1 MLVISEQDMMENYIM
16 KDAISDLKKGIKA
29 KKEKLILNPERT
41 VINFPEQEGSALYM
55 PSANLH
61 ENKASVKVVTI
72 FPKNPQFGK
81 ATTQGVLL
89 LSDAETGEHLCLMN
103 ASYLTRL
110 RTGALS
116 GVASEVFARQ
126 ESSELAVI
134 GTGAMAFEQVL
145 GVLEV
150 RSLSTIN
157 LFNRT
162 REKAF
167 QFKEKLIKFGV
178 TCEINI
184 SSDVNQIVETADII
198 CCATRSKD
206 PVFDGTRLQEGTH
219 INGVG
224 SFLPTMREVDLTTIQ
239 KADKIIVDDI
249 KGVKEEAGELIHA
262 TELGNWRFADIYAE
276 LYEVDGSTFKRENN
290 QEITFFKSVG
300 SAYFD
305 QALAQGVYK
314 LAKSLGFGEEI
325 DI

>member
-1 MLVISEQDMMENYIM
+1 MTNYLM
-16 KDAISDLKKGIKA
+16 KEAISDLKRGMKA
-29 KKEKLILNPERT
+29 KNEALILNPERT

-55 PSANLH
+55 PSADLN
-61 ENKASVKVVTI
+61 ENKASIKVVTI
-72 FPKNPQFGK
+72 FPNNPSVGK

-89 LSDAETGEHLCLMN
+89 ISDAETGEHLCLMN

-116 GVASEVFARQ
+116 GVATDAFAKDL
-126 ESSELAVI
+126 SKELGVI

-150 RSLSTIN
+150 RTIHTIN

-162 REKAF
+162 EEKAYH
-167 QFKEKLIKFGV
+167 FKRKLQDFGV
-178 TCEINI
+178 NCEIHVA
-184 SSDVNQIVETADII
+184 DYVEEVVDSADII
-198 CCATRSKD
+198 CCATRSNE
-206 PVFDGTRLQEGTH
+206 PVFDGKRLREGTH

-224 SFLPTMREVDLTTIQ
+224 SFLPSMREVDTTTIQ
-239 KADKIIVDDI
+239 RVDKIIVDDLH
-249 KGVKEEAGELIHA
+249 GAKEEAGELIHA
-262 TELGNWRFADIYAE
+262 AKQGKWSFDDVYAE
-276 LYEVDGSTFKRENN
+276 LYQVDGNKCRRENDR
-290 QEITFFKSVG
+290 EITFFKSVG

-314 LAKSLGFGEEI
+314 LAKSQGFGQVI